1 MTNTVLMKDSIS
13 ENVANFLKDF
23 KPFNFLSFEELKVIA
38 KKIRVHHLPKNKS
51 LFQINDNLHDAFYVV
66 HSGVVHLTVIADA
79 EETLLNKCYVGD
91 IFGLRPFFAKNNYQ
105 MTAKANE
112 ESILY
117 AIPIDA
123 FRPFVVQNSD
133 VLNFLLESF
142 AHNSNNPADKI
153 NNKLISDSIILT
165 EFQNDLSF
173 FQSLN
178 YNKKP
183 IIITADQTIREVA
196 LLMTD
201 NLMDNA
207 FVVEDKKL
215 VGIVTDADFR
225 MKVATGRNAIQSHVD
240 KIMTHPVITVTEN
253 ISLAEAQLVMLSH
266 KVHHLCV
273 TVDGTPHTDVK
284 GVITQNDLVQ
294 AQANSP
300 GVLIREIKRSAT
312 PQQLK
317 SVRLALAD
325 IIQQA
330 ITKNIP
336 LQHIFNV
343 SGEITL
349 AIIRRAIE
357 IATLELGSAPV
368 PFAFFSI
375 GSQGRKEQLLLTDHD
390 NFLIYNDIDIQQ
402 VRYVKDYFSQL
413 TKRINEILEK
423 VGFKHCPFGHNA
435 NNHHWCKSITE
446 WIKQY
451 ENWINTPGEYTNEHC
466 SIFFDFEFVYGDQ
479 NMESEITD
487 AIFDVKNK
495 ILFFDYLG
503 NDAINKPAPL
513 NFFKKFNEEEDG
525 KFNIKGKAIDQIV
538 DIARLLAFHH
548 GLKGINNTFSRYKEL
563 AIKDNSNAEIY
574 INAAEVFLLISRLR
588 TLEGLK
594 NDNSGVFIDV
604 EHLSKA
610 DKEKLK
616 ESLHVLKDLEEIVKD
631 TFQLTQFS

>member
-1 MTNTVLMKDSIS
+1 MTNTVVMKDSIS

-38 KKIRVHHLPKNKS
+38 KKIRVHHLPKNKT

-79 EETLLNKCYVGD
+79 DETLLNKCYVGD
-91 IFGLRPFFAKNNYQ
+91 VFGLRPFFAKNNYQ

-117 AIPIDA
+117 AIPIDV
-123 FRPFVVQNSD
+123 FKPFVIQNPD

-142 AHNSNNPADKI
+142 AINSNNPADKA
-153 NNKLISDSIILT
+153 NNKLLFDSVQLS

-173 FQSLN
+173 FQTLS

-183 IIITADQTIREVA
+183 IIVANDQTIREVA

-201 NLMDNA
+201 NLLDNV
-207 FVVEDKKL
+207 FVKEDNKL

-225 MKVATGRNAIQSHVD
+225 LKVATGKQAIQSHID
-240 KIMTHPVITVTEN
+240 KIMTFPVITVTEN

-273 TVDGTPHTDVK
+273 TIDGTPHTDVK
-284 GVITQNDLVQ
+284 GVITQHDLVQ

-300 GVLIREIKRSAT
+300 GVLLREIKRSAT
-312 PQQLK
+312 AQQLK

-330 ITKNIP
+330 VTKNIP
-336 LQHIFNV
+336 LQHVFNV

-349 AIIRRAIE
+349 AIIRRSIE
-357 IATLELGSAPV
+357 IAILELGSPPV

-390 NFLIYNDIDIQQ
+390 SFLIYKDIDIQQ
-402 VRYVKDYFSQL
+402 VRYVKDYFSQM

-423 VGFKHCPFGHNA
+423 VGYKHCEFGHNSH
-435 NNHHWCKSITE
+435 NQYWCKSLKE

-479 NMESEITD
+479 SMESEITD
-487 AIFDVKNK
+487 TIFNLKNK
-495 ILFFDYLG
+495 VLFFDYLG

-525 KFNIKGKAIDQIV
+525 RFNIKGKAIDQMV

-548 GLKGINNTFSRYKEL
+548 GLKGINNTYSRYKEL
-563 AIKDNSNAEIY
+563 VIKDKENAEIY
-574 INAAEVFLLISRLR
+574 LNAADVFLMISRLR

-594 NDNSGVFIDV
+594 NDNSGIFIDV
-604 EHLSKA
+604 ENLSKA

>member
-1 MTNTVLMKDSIS
+1 MTNTVIMKDSIS

-23 KPFNFLSFEELKVIA
+23 KPFSFLSFEELKVIA
-38 KKIRVHHLPKNKS
+38 KKIRVLHLEKNKS
-51 LFQINDNLHDAFYVV
+51 LFQINENLHDAFYVIN
-66 HSGVVHLTVIADA
+66 SGVVHLTVIADS
-79 EETLLNKCYVGD
+79 EENLLNKCYVGD

-117 AIPIDA
+117 AIPIDV
-123 FRPFVVQNSD
+123 FKPFVAQNPE

-142 AHNSNNPADKI
+142 AHNSNNPSDKI
-153 NNKLISDSIILT
+153 NNKLISDTVILT

-183 IIITADQTIREVA
+183 IIVANDQTIREVA

-201 NLMDNA
+201 NLLDNA
-207 FVVEDKKL
+207 FVKEDDKL
-215 VGIVTDADFR
+215 IGIVTDADFR
-225 MKVATGRNAIQSHVD
+225 LKVATGKHAIQSHID
-240 KIMTHPVITVTEN
+240 KIMTYPVITVTEN

-266 KVHHLCV
+266 KVNHLCV
-273 TVDGTPHTDVK
+273 TIDGTPHTDVK

-300 GVLIREIKRSAT
+300 GVLIREIKHSAT
-312 PQQLK
+312 AQQLK
-317 SVRLALAD
+317 SIRLALAD
-325 IIQQA
+325 IIQQSM
-330 ITKNIP
+330 TKNIP

-349 AIIRRAIE
+349 AIIRRAVE
-357 IATLELGSAPV
+357 IAILELGSAPV

-390 NFLIYNDIDIQQ
+390 NFLIYSDVDVQQ
-402 VRYVKDYFSQL
+402 VRNVKDYFSQL
-413 TKRINEILEK
+413 TKRVNEILEK
-423 VGFKHCPFGHNA
+423 TGYKHCEFGHNA
-435 NNHHWCKSITE
+435 HNQQWCKSLSE

-487 AIFDVKNK
+487 AIFNLKNK

-525 KFNIKGKAIDQIV
+525 SFNIKAKAIDQLV

-563 AIKDNSNAEIY
+563 AIKDKENAEVYLI
-574 INAAEVFLLISRLR
+574 AADTFLIASRLR

-594 NDNSGVFIDV
+594 NDNTGIFI
-604 EHLSKA
+604 EIENLSKA
-610 DKEKLK
+610 EKEKLK

>member
-1 MTNTVLMKDSIS
+1 MKDSIS

-23 KPFNFLSFEELKVIA
+23 KPFSFLSFEELKVIA
-38 KKIRVHHLPKNKS
+38 KKIRVLHLEKNKT
-51 LFQINDNLHDAFYVV
+51 LFQISDNLHDVFYVMN
-66 HSGVVHLTVIADA
+66 SGVVHLTVISDAD
-79 EETLLNKCYVGD
+79 ETLLNKCYVGD
-91 IFGLRPFFAKNNYQ
+91 VFGLRPFFAKNNYQ

-117 AIPIDA
+117 AIPIDV
-123 FRPFVVQNSD
+123 FKPFVAENPE

-142 AHNSNNPADKI
+142 ASNSNNPADKVT
-153 NNKLISDSIILT
+153 NKLLLDSIQLT

-173 FQSLN
+173 FQSLS

-183 IIITADQTIREVA
+183 LIVDHDQTIREVA
-196 LLMTD
+196 LLMSD
-201 NLMDNA
+201 NLLDNA
-207 FVVEDKKL
+207 FIKEDGKL

-225 MKVATGRNAIQSHVD
+225 LKVATGKQAIQSHID
-240 KIMTHPVITVTEN
+240 KIMTFPVITVTEN

-273 TVDGTPHTDVK
+273 TIDGTPHTDVK

-300 GVLIREIKRSAT
+300 GVLLKEIKRSAT
-312 PQQLK
+312 AQQLK
-317 SVRLALAD
+317 SVRFALAD
-325 IIQQA
+325 IIQQSV
-330 ITKNIP
+330 TKNIP
-336 LQHIFNV
+336 LNHIFNV

-357 IATLELGSAPV
+357 IAILELGSPPV
-368 PFAFFSI
+368 PFGFFSI

-390 NFLIYNDIDIQQ
+390 NFLIYQDVDIQK
-402 VRYVKDYFSQL
+402 VRNVKDYFNQM
-413 TKRINEILEK
+413 TKRVNEILEK
-423 VGFKHCPFGHNA
+423 IGFKHCEFGHNA
-435 NNHHWCKSITE
+435 YNHHWCKSLSE
-446 WIKQY
+446 WVKQY

-466 SIFFDFEFVYGDQ
+466 SIFFDFEFVFGDQ

-487 AIFDVKNK
+487 TIFNLKNK

-525 KFNIKGKAIDQIV
+525 KFNVKAKAIDQLV

-563 AIKDNSNAEIY
+563 AIKEKQNAEIY
-574 INAAEVFLLISRLR
+574 LNAADVFLLVSRLR
-588 TLEGLK
+588 ALEGLK
-594 NDNSGVFIDV
+594 NDNTGIFIDV
-604 EHLSKA
+604 ENLSKA
-610 DKEKLK
+610 DKDKLK